1 MFKQKEEL
9 NFLPLMGVH
18 SNCKNCKNCK
28 KKKKHSKKPNG
39 VLMTIAVVLKNSVS
53 LLGLILLGDEFLHL
67 EVSPLVSVVPSAGSP
82 LSSLTRCSNLSLT
95 PFHQPIHSAL
105 SSSSVI
111 RCLLPHNKS
120 PPNLVAST
128 NGHLLSSW
136 AWGSAEHFR

>member
-9 NFLPLMGVH
+9 SFLLLMGVH
-18 SNCKNCKNCK
+18 SNCFYFCVYY
-28 KKKKHSKKPNG
+28 PNG